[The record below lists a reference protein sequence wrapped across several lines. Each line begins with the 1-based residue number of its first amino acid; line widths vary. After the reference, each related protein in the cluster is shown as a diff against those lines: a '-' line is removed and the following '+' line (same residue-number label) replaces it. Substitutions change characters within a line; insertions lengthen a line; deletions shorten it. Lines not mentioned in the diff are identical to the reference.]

1 MHLGQTFS
9 NLKTKEIKI
18 MDKLKG
24 ITMVWLSK
32 TDLSNLNAGEGGG
45 GNVTELKTYDNGK
58 PYASGQSVRHALREA
73 IERNNPGVFRCTPE
87 SPCGNIK
94 NCWLCD
100 LFGYLNPKL
109 DEGFDR
115 RWSPIKATP
124 ALGQIASD
132 IVTDML
138 IRMSE
143 KPKPKSRRAQVEDEQ
158 DNSDNEEQR
167 KRDQRIAY
175 VQMMSNVYRI
185 GLSLDFANIGFAKK
199 AKYDGTGNKA
209 EFKGWEE
216 LANISLAER
225 KKRAVAV
232 LEAIGGIAD
241 FAKQARN
248 AASLS
253 PDIFIASIHSRYSHR
268 TLRSLE
274 CDDDGKVNTD
284 TLEIILE
291 DLKDVEA
298 EVFFG
303 FTPGVVKNDDELLDT
318 VKKFGLEKTN
328 PIRALR
334 NLVKTVQD
342 VSQE

>member
-1 MHLGQTFS
+1 MMTH
-9 NLKTKEIKI
+9 I
-18 MDKLKG
+18 KG

-73 IERNNPGVFRCTPE
+73 IERNNPGVFHCTPE
-87 SPCGNIK
+87 SPCGDIEK
-94 NCWLCD
+94 CWLCD

-109 DEGFDR
+109 GEGFDR

-124 ALGQIASD
+124 ALGQIAND
-132 IVTDML
+132 VVTDLL
-138 IRMSE
+138 IRMSDRE
-143 KPKPKSRRAQVEDEQ
+143 KSDDSRI
-158 DNSDNEEQR
+158 
-167 KRDQRIAY
+167 RDQRIAY

-185 GLSLDFANIGFAKK
+185 GLSFDFANIGFARK

-216 LANISLAER
+216 LVDIGLDER
-225 KKRAVAV
+225 RKRAVAA
-232 LEAIGGIAD
+232 LEAIGSIAD

-253 PDIFIASIHSRYSHR
+253 PDIFIASTHSRYSHR
-268 TLRSLE
+268 TLRALE
-274 CDDDGKVNTD
+274 CDDDGKVNTN
-284 TLEIILE
+284 TLEVILE
-291 DLKDVEA
+291 DLKDVGA
-298 EVFFG
+298 ELFFG
-303 FTPGVVKNDDELLDT
+303 FTPGVVENDDELLDT
-318 VKKFGLEKTN
+318 VKRFGLEKMN

-334 NLVKTVQD
+334 NLSEVVQNA
-342 VSQE
+342 SQE

>member
-1 MHLGQTFS
+1 MTH
-9 NLKTKEIKI
+9 I
-18 MDKLKG
+18 KG

-73 IERNNPGVFRCTPE
+73 IERNNPGVFHCTPE
-87 SPCGNIK
+87 SPCGDIEK
-94 NCWLCD
+94 CWLCD

-109 DEGFDR
+109 GEGFDR

-124 ALGQIASD
+124 ALGQIAND
-132 IVTDML
+132 VVTDLL
-138 IRMSE
+138 IRMSDRE
-143 KPKPKSRRAQVEDEQ
+143 KSDDSRI
-158 DNSDNEEQR
+158 
-167 KRDQRIAY
+167 RDQRIAY

-185 GLSLDFANIGFAKK
+185 GLSFDFANIGFARK

-216 LANISLAER
+216 LVDIGLDER
-225 KKRAVAV
+225 RKRAVAA
-232 LEAIGGIAD
+232 LEAIGSIAD

-253 PDIFIASIHSRYSHR
+253 PDIFIASTHSLYSHR
-268 TLRSLE
+268 TLRALE
-274 CDDDGKVNTD
+274 CDDDGKVNTN
-284 TLEIILE
+284 TLEVILE
-291 DLKDVEA
+291 DLKDVGA
-298 EVFFG
+298 ELFFG
-303 FTPGVVKNDDELLDT
+303 FTPGVVENDDELLDT
-318 VKKFGLEKTN
+318 VKRFGLEKMN

-334 NLVKTVQD
+334 NLSEVVQNA
-342 VSQE
+342 SQE

>member
-1 MHLGQTFS
+1 M
-9 NLKTKEIKI
+9 NE
-18 MDKLKG
+18 LKG
-24 ITMVWLSK
+24 ITIVWLSK

-73 IERNNPGVFRCTPE
+73 IERNNPGVFHCTPE
-87 SPCGNIK
+87 SPCGDIE

-143 KPKPKSRRAQVEDEQ
+143 KPKPKTRIVQTEDEQ
-158 DNSDNEEQR
+158 ENSANEELR

-175 VQMMSNVYRI
+175 VQMMSNVYRV
-185 GLSLDFANIGFAKK
+185 GLSLDFANIGFARK
-199 AKYDGTGNKA
+199 AKYYGTGNKA

-216 LANISLAER
+216 LTNISLDER

-268 TLRSLE
+268 TLRALE
-274 CDDDGKVNTD
+274 CNDDGKVD
-284 TLEIILE
+284 ASTLEAILE
-291 DLKDVEA
+291 DLRDLGTKI
-298 EVFFG
+298 FFG
-303 FTPGVVKNDDELLDT
+303 FTPGVIKNDDELLDT
-318 VKKFGLEKTN
+318 VKRFEIEKTN
-328 PIRALR
+328 PIRALK
-334 NLVKTVQD
+334 NLVETVQNA
-342 VSQE
+342 SQE